1 MKQYKNI
8 IFNVLTALLIILLS
22 VCFYQQF
29 LNNNKNNELDNI
41 ILNSSDSLVLANRS
55 MVLALN
61 NNTEEDFNL
70 LEKSFNQI
78 NLNYSTLSHFYSD
91 NKDFLNGH
99 SVQYDNFEKE
109 IKNLLESLKLIINNK
124 KALLYFN
131 SINKENNIIF
141 SELEVIKATIDS
153 VLKNNY
159 EISKDK
165 KFLNAI
171 NSLTLQLKKIE
182 EIKNDVLNPLKQEEY
197 KRILNNFISYIDTSF
212 GEIDQNNMLLQ
223 KSISDFS
230 RKLKQFRIKVN
241 TVIDEKFD
249 INAINEIQKNKNE
262 TYKNFDLIQRDLS
275 SLLQNKDLGIYYY
288 LILFMV
294 ALLVLES
301 FYFINAKAEIN
312 KKDYNKIKQY
322 EALYKRSS
330 AIGHAID
337 RIVKIS
343 PYDNKIIIETS
354 SFIDENTYKE
364 SKLST
369 VATKFNSLLR
379 TYGGLRYKM
388 DVLSK
393 SAQEL
398 ATPVV
403 NLLPILKKEN
413 GNSINI
419 YALNE
424 LNFASETI
432 KDVKQIIEVQKNKLD
447 VLTNNIQN
455 ISINLNETNNIL
467 DKNQERFNNTRS
479 NMQNS
484 SKQVKKIGE
493 ISQKTNDLLEDIKL
507 QISNIGVIS
516 LNLAIESAQNKES
529 SSATLVNEL
538 QNVIDAI
545 EELNN
550 QLKLKNE
557 EIQSSAKDITNS
569 LEKTT
574 NEIVDDSELLQKT
587 QKLIE
592 TLSNLSNNV
601 GDSSEEILTSS
612 EKVENLIKM
621 LDEKIDTSKE
631 KDNKKSDV
639 INRSEQAL
647 NRILDTLEK
656 D

>member
-1 MKQYKNI
+1 MKQYKSI
-8 IFNVLTALLIILLS
+8 IFNILTVLLIILLS
-22 VCFYQQF
+22 ACFYQQF
-29 LNNNKNNELDNI
+29 LNNNKNSELDNI

-55 MVLALN
+55 MVMALN

-70 LEKSFNQI
+70 LEKSVNQI
-78 NLNYSTLSHFYSD
+78 NLNYSTLSRFYSD
-91 NKDFLNGH
+91 NKDYLSGY
-99 SVQYDNFEKE
+99 SVQYNNFEKE

-124 KALLYFN
+124 NALLYFD
-131 SINKENNIIF
+131 SINKDNNVIF

-153 VLKNNY
+153 ILKNNY

-171 NSLTLQLKKIE
+171 NSLTTQVKKIE
-182 EIKNDVLNPLKQEEY
+182 EIKNDILNPSKQEEY
-197 KRILNNFISYIDTSF
+197 KRILNNFISYVDTSF

-223 KSISDFS
+223 KSVSDFS

-249 INAINEIQKNKNE
+249 INAINDIQKNKSE
-262 TYKNFDLIQRDLS
+262 IYKNFDLIQRDLS
-275 SLLQNKDLGIYYY
+275 SLLQNKDSGIYYY
-288 LILFMV
+288 LILFIV
-294 ALLVLES
+294 ALLILES

-455 ISINLNETNNIL
+455 ISINLNEANNIL